1 MKLIPWFACC
11 LLPAFSFSQQWH
23 KLGPGV
29 AYPGVSANSLKVIN
43 GDLYVGGGFGTRFG
57 AQGNGI
63 AKYNSITQKWD
74 SVGTGVD
81 NGNVNSI
88 ELLNGEIYLGGDF
101 QGVMPGPPYAPYTKY
116 FVKWNGSQWL
126 PVDTASPILNSPVR
140 ALKFRNELYIGGDI
154 YTGNFHFIA
163 GFDGTTWNDMQGG
176 VDGFPG
182 SVFAMAV
189 YKNKL
194 IVGGDFQNAASN
206 TIQTNFIASW
216 DGSKW
221 DSLGS
226 GLNNS
231 IRSLT
236 VDTVNDVL
244 YAGGDFTMA
253 GGGPVHF
260 VAKWDGNQWLD
271 VPDLPSKCLPRAL
284 KVFNGKL
291 YAGVCQVTNPNY
303 DPLLFVLDS
312 TGWHPIYGPN
322 LTVYAMEVYNGN
334 LYVAGGFDKI
344 DTTTV
349 NCIACYGDSCPG
361 TLIPL
366 TLPYAVKETYG
377 VGIQFKIFPNP
388 AKAELNIRI
397 DEKEKQEYVFKI
409 YNSIGN
415 KVLEGKI
422 SKETIINTSNFSK
435 GIYQVQLC
443 GKDGKL
449 CHTEKVIIQ

>member
-1 MKLIPWFACC
+1 MKRLLWLILC
-11 LLPAFSFSQQWH
+11 LFPAIAISQQWH

-29 AYPGVSANSLKVIN
+29 AYPTVSASSLKVIN

-81 NGNVNSI
+81 NGEVSSI
-88 ELLNGEIYLGGDF
+88 ELFNGEIYIGGDF
-101 QGVMPGPPYAPYTKY
+101 QGVMPGPPYSPYTKD

-140 ALKFRNELYIGGDI
+140 ALKFRNELYVGGDI

-163 GFDGTTWNDMQGG
+163 GFNGTTWNDMQGG

-182 SVFAMAV
+182 SVFAMTV

-194 IVGGDFQNAASN
+194 IVGGDFQNAANN
-206 TIQTNFIASW
+206 TIQTNFIATW

-244 YAGGDFTMA
+244 YAGGGFTMA
-253 GGGPVHF
+253 GGVPVHF
-260 VAKWDGNQWLD
+260 VAKWDGTKWLD
-271 VPDLPSKCLPRAL
+271 VPDLPTVCGPRAL

-291 YAGVCQVTNPNY
+291 YAGVCNVTYPNF
-303 DPLLFVLDS
+303 DPVLFVLDS
-312 TGWHPIYGPN
+312 AGWKPVYGPDQS
-322 LTVYAMEVYNGN
+322 VFAMEIYNGN
-334 LYVAGGFDKI
+334 LYVAGLFNKI

-366 TLPYAVKETYG
+366 TLPYSVNESKG
-377 VGIQFKIFPNP
+377 QSLKFKVFPNP
-388 AKAELNIRI
+388 TKGELNIFME
-397 DEKEKQEYVFKI
+397 EKENKEYILKI
-409 YNSIGN
+409 YNAIGN
-415 KVLEGKI
+415 RILERKI
-422 SKETIINTSNFSK
+422 SKQTNVNTSGFSK
-435 GIYQVQLC
+435 GIYQVQVC
-443 GKDGKL
+443 DEDGKF